1 MSNGHPPCRCQP
13 LATAT
18 HQSKTDNPPYSII
31 YDDELFISNSATR
44 THIQADQDLT
54 RTANKRRAMST
65 SPTSHTPPSHNAP
78 RPKGMSCFLVTYLA
92 LRFYIQSPTNHH
104 LSLRIGILK
113 NSYRGSPPISP
124 VDQPTP
130 SFPHSH
136 TPDHPLTPKEAKEL
150 TIVNTQYNAG
160 HRRSSSAAGTRPGV
174 FRARTPSLAHGGD
187 SEEQSQ
193 RLKWDEAN
201 LYLTEQE
208 RTATM
213 KINEPKTP
221 YAKHYDPSEDPSDD
235 DDVEMPE
242 PLDPGRIDL
251 DRVDG
256 VSPTHH
262 GSKRKTGTGGTL
274 GSTEDDI
281 PGLSLGEPEEE
292 VPEHEF
298 GDLASK
304 RPRAVHVD
312 SNGSMHDTDGEEYL
326 VGMSAEERE
335 KHRKFEEL
343 RKKHYEMKNVAS
355 LLGHPEDLEDADEG
369 EDDEDD
375 DETKKAPPVPAVP
388 TAGTQGG
395 L

>member
-1 MSNGHPPCRCQP
+1 
-13 LATAT
+13 
-18 HQSKTDNPPYSII
+18 
-31 YDDELFISNSATR
+31 
-44 THIQADQDLT
+44 
-54 RTANKRRAMST
+54 MST
-65 SPTSHTPPSHNAP
+65 SPASHAPSGHDIP
-78 RPKGMSCFLVTYLA
+78 RPK
-92 LRFYIQSPTNHH
+92 
-104 LSLRIGILK
+104 GILK
-113 NSYRGSPPISP
+113 NSYRGSPPLSP

-130 SFPHSH
+130 GFPHSH

-160 HRRSSSAAGTRPGV
+160 HRRSSSAAGPRPGV
-174 FRARTPSLAHGGD
+174 MRARTPSSAHGGD

-235 DDVEMPE
+235 EDVDMPE
-242 PLDPGRIDL
+242 PLNPDSIDL

-256 VSPTHH
+256 VPPTHH
-262 GSKRKTGTGGTL
+262 GAKRKTGTGGAPTA
-274 GSTEDDI
+274 TEEDI

-298 GDLASK
+298 GDSASK

-312 SNGSMHDTDGEEYL
+312 SNGSTHDTDGEEYL

-335 KHRKFEEL
+335 KHRRFEEL

-355 LLGHPEDLEDADEG
+355 LLGHPEDLEDADEA
-369 EDDEDD
+369 DDDDDD
-375 DETKKAPPVPAVP
+375 DESKKVPPVPAVSG
-388 TAGTQGG
+388 TAANGG